1 MSLID
6 EQIIKYQKIAKS
18 KFISLRE
25 LTYNGAIYT
34 KEVDAEHKHLYI
46 ITINQCNLNCT
57 FCRGGINEGILKE
70 QSKVKI
76 MNYSTFT
83 QIIDKCTEHG
93 VRSFDLT
100 PVIGELFLDKDLF
113 SKLDFLENNPLIDRF
128 VVTTNFTIMN
138 RENLIKL
145 SKYKKI
151 FFTIPIYGYDSLTY
165 AGNTNKDKYDVFIKN
180 LELLYDVS
188 KTNKLKSVYFAI
200 RTQQES
206 IDTLLYAAIV
216 RFCLEFGYK
225 VMIHET
231 SNRNR
236 AGHVSSTE
244 VVTSRTGVCPYGPAI
259 GGGIDQYGNVLYCPF
274 NDISKKGIV
283 GNIFT
288 SSLSEIYAGPAW
300 KNIINGHMRGDYT
313 VGICGGCNET
323 W

>member
-1 MSLID
+1 MSLFN
-6 EQIIKYQKIAKS
+6 EQIFKYQKIARS
-18 KFISLRE
+18 KFISLKE
-25 LTYNGAIYT
+25 LTYDGKIYT
-34 KEVDAEHKHLYI
+34 AEVEAQHKHLYI
-46 ITINQCNLNCT
+46 VTINQCNLNCT
-57 FCRGGINEGILKE
+57 FCRGGMDKNILDE
-70 QSKVKI
+70 QNNVKI
-76 MNYSTFT
+76 MNYDIFT
-83 QIIDKCTEHG
+83 RIIDKCTEHG
-93 VRSFDLT
+93 VKSFDLT

-113 SKLDFLENNPLIDRF
+113 NKLDYLENNNLVSRF

-145 SKYKKI
+145 SKYTKL
-151 FFTIPIYGYDSLTY
+151 FFTIPIYGFDSFTY
-165 AGNTNKDKYDVFIKN
+165 IENTNKDKYDVLIKN

-188 KTNKLKSVYFAI
+188 KTNKLKCVYFAL
-200 RTQQES
+200 RTQGE
-206 IDTLLYAAIV
+206 ITNTLLYAAIV
-216 RFCLEFGYK
+216 RFCFEFGYK
-225 VMIHET
+225 IMVHET

-244 VVTSRTGVCPYGPAI
+244 VVESRTGVCPYGPAI

-288 SSLSEIYAGPAW
+288 SSLSEIYAGDRW
-300 KNIINGHMRGDYT
+300 KKIINAHTRGDYN